1 MLDIRLC
8 KSRWSEAREL
18 IAAAHESNQP
28 QWVVRKEVFYAG
40 ATATYRL
47 SFPGSTAFSE
57 DALCHPVVHPE
68 VLSNPMDTLRS
79 SRGHPFGLLHSFTQL
94 SRWHQWVWCCSNDFF
109 RNSKTICI
117 RVTSL
122 YSIRLEEKINES
134 DSRATSNKHRT
145 GRF

>member
-28 QWVVRKEVFYAG
+28 QWVVRKEVFFAG

-47 SFPGSTAFSE
+47 SFPGRTAFSE
-57 DALCHPVVHPE
+57 DDLCHPVVHPE

-94 SRWHQWVWCCSNDFF
+94 SRWHRS
-109 RNSKTICI
+109 
-117 RVTSL
+117 TSHL
-122 YSIRLEEKINES
+122 CYTAN
-134 DSRATSNKHRT
+134 ATKKQVKKHGDHCT
-145 GRF
+145 HPSFS